1 MNQRTIL
8 GTDYYSS
15 PALRRD
21 ANLIVDIDVEANV
34 EARQDN
40 IGPSG
45 WMTISNVSWT
55 PSKLMIEWYTILTGM
70 WNIPVF

>member
-1 MNQRTIL
+1 MI
-8 GTDYYSS
+8 
-15 PALRRD
+15 A
-21 ANLIVDIDVEANV
+21 DIDVEANV

-45 WMTISNVSWT
+45 WMTISNVSWA
-55 PSKLMIEWYTILTGM
+55 PSELMIEWYTILTGM